1 MSLSLM
7 LRGRQSGKTHTIIA
21 LMQKNPE
28 SIVIVPWLMM
38 ADAYVKAGIAR
49 DRVFSVETLDR
60 LRGRKVNSS
69 AVFIDNLELV
79 LPMLLP
85 VLLASG
91 SGHLDIIA
99 TATGLAF

>member
-1 MSLSLM
+1 LGRSPQATAVRVNQETEEIMSLSLM

-28 SIVIVPWLMM
+28 SIVIVPWLRM

-69 AVFIDNLELV
+69 GV
-79 LPMLLP
+79 
-85 VLLASG
+85 
-91 SGHLDIIA
+91 H
-99 TATGLAF
+99 